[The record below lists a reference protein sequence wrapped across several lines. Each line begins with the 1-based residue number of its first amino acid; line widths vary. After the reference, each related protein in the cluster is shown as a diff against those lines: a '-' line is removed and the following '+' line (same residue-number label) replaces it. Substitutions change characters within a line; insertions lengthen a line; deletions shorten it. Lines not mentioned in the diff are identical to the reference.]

1 MSNSIK
7 ISVKNGTNVISFELK
22 DVVGDTVETETVTI
36 LANEVINEL
45 SNLYNTNEKL
55 KSIGYKGNFFKFT
68 KGRKCIL
75 AIDVITETENFTL
88 TKGIEFSFGKLRL
101 LENPSD
107 GLHIILAGSINKR
120 ALIAKVC

>member
-1 MSNSIK
+1 MDNSVK
-7 ISVKNGTNVISFELK
+7 ISVKNGKNTISFELK
-22 DVVGDTVETETVTI
+22 NSIGEAIETETVTM

-55 KSIGYKGNFFKFT
+55 KAIGYKGNFFKFT

-88 TKGIEFSFGKLRL
+88 TKGIEFSFGKLHL

-120 ALIAKVC
+120 ALIC